1 MSYLRFQHVFA
12 FLMVLSLLCTFI
24 APKIHSR
31 PQANVQAIFAPVSVP
46 ARRIAGWAHDRWT
59 SSAVKDDA
67 SPANPRSLAEVQRE
81 NLDLRVALANVTAQL
96 QNLKELNKDRSQ
108 LGSARSLCTPVS
120 VIGSDAGNRE
130 SITLQGGQNIRNG
143 MEVLTTA
150 GLVGRVDGGGLLG
163 ARVRVI
169 TDPGFAM
176 VCSFNRYGN
185 GKYEHVPLAASTV
198 VGIGNGMMAARMMHM
213 KDVTDADLR
222 ENDWVVLDDREWP
235 EVLQGWRV
243 GRITSI
249 TQRRDA
255 PGFADVR
262 IEPSSNLMQLR
273 EVMVMNKR

>member
-1 MSYLRFQHVFA
+1 MSYLRFNHVFI

-31 PQANVQAIFAPVSVP
+31 PQANVQAIFAPISVP
-46 ARRIAGWAHDRWT
+46 ARRLAAWAHDRWT
-59 SSAVKDDA
+59 SSEAKDDA

-120 VIGSDAGNRE
+120 VIASDAGNRE
-130 SITLQGGQNIRNG
+130 SIALQGGQNIRSG

-150 GLVGRVDGGGLLG
+150 GLVGRVDGGGILG

-176 VCSFNRYGN
+176 VCSFNRYGD
-185 GKYEHVPLAASTV
+185 GKYEHIPLAASTV

-213 KDVTDADLR
+213 KDVKDADLH
-222 ENDWVVLDDREWP
+222 ENDWVVLDDHEWP

-249 TQRRDA
+249 TARRDA
-255 PGFADVR
+255 PGFADIR

-273 EVMVMNKR
+273 EVMVMNKK